1 MTDTPDT
8 PLDVLLPT
16 IGSAGDVHPAI
27 ELGIGLQQRGHRATV
42 VTHPFFEQQ
51 IRDAGLDFVA
61 LGREANVDEL
71 LRDPRLWHPTKSFG
85 FIAEHAIIPAME
97 PLYRIIEQRQ
107 SRSLVVAASGICLGA
122 RIAQEKLGVP
132 TATVHLQPA
141 MLRSLVDGGKQG
153 RLRMAPSVPR
163 LIKRALFWL
172 VDKFMVDR
180 ILAPPL
186 NSFRATLGLPPVR
199 GVLKQ
204 YVHSPQMVIGM
215 FADWFAPIQ
224 PDWPPNTHLPG
235 FVLHDDSHRQEIGAE
250 VQDFLAAG
258 PPPLVFTPGSAGAT
272 MHDFFRDSVEACRIG
287 GYRAMLVTN
296 FPEQLPR
303 DLPPGVQAFSYLPFS
318 QILPR
323 CAALIYPGGI
333 GTMAQ
338 AIKAG
343 IPHLVVPHAHDQPDN
358 AFRIKRL
365 GLGDWIYPQN
375 YKAPRVAAALKRL
388 LASEELRACC
398 AEYAHKIDS
407 AASRERACELIESLG
422 VGARATA
429 AHLKTEV

>member
-1 MTDTPDT
+1 MPEDT
-8 PLDVLLPT
+8 LDVLLPT

-27 ELGIGLQQRGHRATV
+27 ELGIGLRQRGHRATV
-42 VTHPFFEQQ
+42 VTHPYFEQQ
-51 IRDAGLDFVA
+51 IRDAGLEFVA
-61 LGREANVDEL
+61 VGREANVDEL

-85 FIAEHAIIPAME
+85 FIAEHAILPAIE

-107 SRSLVVAASGICLGA
+107 SRELVVAASGISFGA
-122 RIAQEKLGVP
+122 RVAQEKLGVP

-141 MLRSLVDGGKQG
+141 MLRSLVDAGKQG
-153 RLRMAPSVPR
+153 RFRMDASVPKF
-163 LIKRALFWL
+163 LKRGLFWL
-172 VDKFMVDR
+172 VDKLMVDR

-199 GVLKQ
+199 GIFKQ
-204 YVHSPQMVIGM
+204 YVHSPQMVIGL
-215 FADWFAPIQ
+215 FADWFAPVQ
-224 PDWPPNTHLPG
+224 PDWPPNTHLAG
-235 FVLHDDSHRQEIGAE
+235 FVLHDDSHRQVISAE
-250 VQDFLAAG
+250 VQEFLAAG
-258 PPPLVFTPGSAGAT
+258 PPPLIFTPGSAGAT
-272 MHDFFRDSVEACRIG
+272 MHDFFRDSVEACHIG

-296 FPEQLPR
+296 FPEQLPAQ
-303 DLPPGVQAFSYLPFS
+303 LPDGVRAFPYLPFS

-358 AFRIKRL
+358 AFRIQRL
-365 GLGDWIYPQN
+365 GLGDWIYPEH
-375 YKAPRVAAALKRL
+375 YKAPRVAAALKHL
-388 LASEELRACC
+388 LESQKLRARC

-407 AASRERACELIESLG
+407 AAARERACEWIESLG
-422 VGARATA
+422 VGARTAA
-429 AHLKTEV
+429 AHLETT

>member
-1 MTDTPDT
+1 MTGTPET

-27 ELGIGLQQRGHRATV
+27 ELGSGLKQRGHRATV

-51 IRDAGLDFVA
+51 IRDAGLEFVP
-61 LGREANVDEL
+61 LGREANVAEL
-71 LRDPRLWHPTKSFG
+71 LRDPRLWHPTKAFG

-122 RIAQEKLGVP
+122 RVAQEKLGVP

-153 RLRMAPSVPR
+153 RLRMDPSVPKF
-163 LIKRALFWL
+163 IKRGFFWL
-172 VDKFMVDR
+172 ADKFMIDR
-180 ILAPPL
+180 VLEPPL
-186 NSFRATLGLPPVR
+186 NSFRASLSLPPVY
-199 GVLKQ
+199 GILKQ
-204 YVHSPQMVIGM
+204 YVHSPQLVIGM
-215 FADWFAPIQ
+215 FAGWFAPMQ
-224 PDWPPNTHLPG
+224 PDWPPNTHLAG
-235 FVLHDDSHRQEIGAE
+235 FVLHDDSHRQAISADVE
-250 VQDFLAAG
+250 DFLAAG

-272 MHDFFRDSVEACRIG
+272 MHEFFRDSVEACRIG

-296 FPEQLPR
+296 FPEQLPAN
-303 DLPPGVQAFSYLPFS
+303 LPNGVRAFSYLPFS

-343 IPHLVVPHAHDQPDN
+343 VPHLVVPHAHDQPDN
-358 AFRIKRL
+358 AFRVQRL
-365 GLGDWIYPQN
+365 GLGDWIYPER
-375 YKAPRVAAALKRL
+375 YKAPRVARALSAL
-388 LASEELRACC
+388 LASANIKARC
-398 AEYAHKIDS
+398 AEYAVKIDS
-407 AASRERACELIESLG
+407 LCARQRACSLIESLRPG
-422 VGARATA
+422 
-429 AHLKTEV
+429 K